1 MTTAAVPA
9 LEVASP
15 RDFEHLIVRDPAV
28 NAAIRHE
35 YASTYYRPE
44 DAEFLASPLG
54 QGDLDFNTFTR
65 YNQSVRHALPWVSR
79 YFPLAGKRILEVGC
93 GTGSSTAA
101 FAQVAASVHTCD
113 VNARALPT
121 AHERL
126 RQLNISNVTIDA
138 VGAPEFMALAREK
151 YHRTFDAVLLFAV
164 LEHQTL
170 HERLETLRQSWDLL
184 EPGGALVV
192 LETPNR
198 LTYWDSHTSRLPFYG
213 MLPPEMSVKCVPMTL
228 SESFRMSMA
237 SVAGGTRDE
246 QELMLTR
253 WGRGISYHDF
263 DLAIPRSEY
272 TIVAD
277 GYEKEI
283 VDLFSVNY
291 DERLLQSY
299 VAAEKMDLSPAFC
312 RSVLFMI
319 LLKDGGTGLAP
330 VRRFAPMVATTEELS
345 ELRDKLDGMSKDE
358 IRRHLDHAVKNGTG
372 YNYKPLPRGA

>member
-1 MTTAAVPA
+1 MNTS
-9 LEVASP
+9 ASP
-15 RDFEHLIVRDPAV
+15 VRDVVRPLDFERLIVRDPAV
-28 NAAIRHE
+28 NAAIRLE
-35 YASTYYRPE
+35 YATTYYRPE
-44 DAEFLASPLG
+44 DADFLATSLG

-79 YFPLAGKRILEVGC
+79 YFPLAGKRILEIGC

-126 RQLNISNVTIDA
+126 RQMNITNVTIDA
-138 VGAPEFMALAREK
+138 VGAPEFMSLAREK

-170 HERLETLRQSWDLL
+170 HERIETLRQYWNLL

-213 MLPPEMSVKCVPMTL
+213 MLPPEMSVKCVPTTL
-228 SESFRMSMA
+228 SDSFRMSMA

-253 WGRGISYHDF
+253 WGRGISYHDV

-277 GYEKEI
+277 GYEREI

-299 VAAEKMDLSPAFC
+299 VSAEKMDLSPAFC

-330 VRRFAPMVATTEELS
+330 VRSFSPMVASIDELS
-345 ELRDKLDGMSKDE
+345 KLRDNLGGMTTDE
-358 IRRHLDHAVKNGTG
+358 IRRHLDHAIHNGTG
-372 YNYKPLPRGA
+372 FNYRPLPHSA